1 MGTKITD
8 IDYLKLTDLAYLA
21 FSDSTDKDKTI
32 EYIFSSREDI
42 LKDADA

>member
-21 FSDSTDKDKTI
+21 FREKDSEKKTI
-32 EYIFSSREDI
+32 AEIFSSREDI
-42 LKDADA
+42 LKDADS